1 MTYDI
6 VTVYYKD
13 TIMYR
18 VTGMNEDK
26 MVVTEKIFQSKADA
40 EAYLAVKHCKK
51 YD

>member
-13 TIMYR
+13 EVRYR

-26 MVVTEKIFQSKADA
+26 VVVTEKIFQTKADA
-40 EAYLAVKHCKK
+40 ETYIAVKCVKK